1 MKQEGLDPQFEHIL
15 RGANNEN
22 INISNNN
29 KYKNRE
35 EMANR
40 GKVVSTKINIYQKIP
55 FFLESQ
61 LPT

>member
-22 INISNNN
+22 INNSNNN

-40 GKVVSTKINIYQKIP
+40 GKVFSFY
-55 FFLESQ
+55 L
-61 LPT
+61 